1 MADYDPVFRDNRPK
15 DEVVEEDVETRAE
28 LRAREESLY
37 SARGVRADDDS
48 ALRREEETAAAI
60 GGGVY
65 LAIIVVAILILALAL
80 VIFFL

>member
-1 MADYDPVFRDNRPK
+1 MADFDPVFRDNRPK
-15 DEVVEEDVETRAE
+15 EETVDEDIETRAQ

-37 SARGVRADDDS
+37 GARGVRADEDP
-48 ALRREEETAAAI
+48 AMRREEKTAAAI

-65 LAIIVVAILILALAL
+65 LAIIVVAILVLALAL